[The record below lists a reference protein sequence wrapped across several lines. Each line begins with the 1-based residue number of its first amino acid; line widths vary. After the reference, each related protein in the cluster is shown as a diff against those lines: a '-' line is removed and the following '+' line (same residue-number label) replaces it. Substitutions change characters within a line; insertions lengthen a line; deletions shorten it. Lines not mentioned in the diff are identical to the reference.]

1 MCNISRGVCN
11 VEFTKVALVLDGD
24 GSGRISAGGEHSVS
38 AAAPKR
44 NIAEVSDLVGTT
56 VLEVDHVISLAELG
70 LNVESTD
77 TSLNNSSSLVDSVRA
92 EPAISLSSGWKLVLW
107 LLGLLKALARGRVS
121 DLSSKEAEIVTSTDA
136 VGARKILIERD
147 LSDILVVTECED

>member
-24 GSGRISAGGEHSVS
+24 GSGGISTGGEHSVS
-38 AAAPKR
+38 AAAKQR

-56 VLEVDHVISLAELG
+56 VLKVDHVISLAELG

-77 TSLNNSSSLVDSVRA
+77 ASLNNSSSLVDSARA
-92 EPAISLSSGWKLVLW
+92 EPAVSLSRGWNLVL
-107 LLGLLKALARGRVS
+107 LGRGMV
-121 DLSSKEAEIVTSTDA
+121 
-136 VGARKILIERD
+136 
-147 LSDILVVTECED
+147 